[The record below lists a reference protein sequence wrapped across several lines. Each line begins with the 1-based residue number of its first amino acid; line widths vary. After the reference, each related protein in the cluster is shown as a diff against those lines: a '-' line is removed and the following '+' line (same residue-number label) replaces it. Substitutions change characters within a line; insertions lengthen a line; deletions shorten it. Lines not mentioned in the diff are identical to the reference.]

1 MKSLNKSQWQ
11 SWDCSPG
18 AVSFSY
24 IFSLLPAFR
33 CKSISGHNVRGVNAN
48 EVWQLCLYFC
58 FHLESFRALLSVQ
71 QVLSKLFKRK
81 LQSPGLLLV
90 FSCSVL
96 QLLPKLSDDGRM
108 RRNRNVLLKSNFS
121 VSACYQRYRSGMWM
135 IDSIVMWQTAFCMQV
150 SASAS
155 LP

>member
-1 MKSLNKSQWQ
+1 MKSLNKSVE

-18 AVSFSY
+18 AMSFCY
-24 IFSLLPAFR
+24 IFSLLPAFLW
-33 CKSISGHNVRGVNAN
+33 KSISGHNVRGVNSN

-58 FHLESFRALLSVQ
+58 FHLESFRDLLPIQ

-81 LQSPGLLLV
+81 LWSPGLLFV

-108 RRNRNVLLKSNFS
+108 CRNRNVLKKSNFS
-121 VSACYQRYRSGMWM
+121 VCACYQRYRIGMWM
-135 IDSIVMWQTAFCMQV
+135 INSIATWRTAFCMRV
-150 SASAS
+150 SAFTS